1 MSCYYDYND
10 LPLLHVVQLHIHDRN
25 YTELVMK
32 PAGLEANYQ
41 SVRLYRSVADQGLQW
56 PGSGTVRHTT
66 LATSP
71 PQGRAGRL
79 TPDLEFT
86 AQTVTAL
93 LDS

>member
-1 MSCYYDYND
+1 
-10 LPLLHVVQLHIHDRN
+10 
-25 YTELVMK
+25 MK
-32 PAGLEANYQ
+32 CTGLEANYQ
-41 SVRLYRSVADQGLQW
+41 SVRLYRSGADQGLHW

-66 LATSP
+66 LATGP
-71 PQGRAGRL
+71 PQSRAGRL